1 MSETMA
7 PQTETTTY
15 TLGRKRERNFIG
27 RIPVRTAV
35 VGFAGLMAFVVA
47 MLAQQVRFALVAAL
61 LAVLVGALV
70 HFHRDGR
77 SFVTSGRLVAA
88 HVWRRITGENLYLSG
103 PESRVPGGQRRAPG
117 LLAGTELLEDVDANG
132 YRFGVIVNPAAQQ
145 VTVKLTGQLS
155 GDVLRSVS
163 EAEATTAQWG
173 TCEAQWAH
181 NRNLLAVVARH
192 TTRPS
197 TGMLALREVETL
209 DSPEAPGLAREIQF
223 ERARM
228 LQSGGQDYEFEL
240 AFTLKVSVSHSRD
253 RRFLDQLRYEVG
265 AFYRG
270 PLPWAGI
277 KARPMT
283 ADEIVASTHKAFNPA
298 AEEDFEE
305 LHIKGVPHHLPW
317 SDAGPAVAKATA
329 RGYFHD
335 GTWSRTWEMV
345 SAPPA
350 TFENKHLRPLL
361 EQHSRITRKT
371 VCLVYRPFP
380 PGVAHSLVEA
390 EHRDAMVGVNDG
402 KTIKSVDA
410 ELRLEGTTASRKALA
425 KGAGYGRRSMYV
437 SVTWLPGEDDRAIDG
452 DVEALANQ
460 LNIRVR
466 EMRLMQDSAFS
477 FCLGAGALPFGRK
490 D

>member
-1 MSETMA
+1 MTDTVA
-7 PQTETTTY
+7 PQHETTTY

-27 RIPVRTAV
+27 RIPARTAV
-35 VGFAGLMAFVVA
+35 VGLVGLLAFVVS
-47 MLAQQVRFALVAAL
+47 MLAQQVRFALMCAL

-77 SFVTSGRLVAA
+77 SFVTSGRLATA
-88 HVWRRITGENLYLSG
+88 RLWRYVTGEDLYLSG

-117 LLAGTELLEDVDANG
+117 LLAGTELLEDFDANG
-132 YRFGVIVNPAAQQ
+132 YRYGVIVNPSAKQ

-155 GDVLRSVS
+155 GDVLRSAQ
-163 EAEATTAQWG
+163 EDEATTAQWG

-197 TGMLALREVETL
+197 TGMLALREVDTL
-209 DSPEAPGLAREIQF
+209 DSPEAPEVARKIQF
-223 ERARM
+223 ARARR

-240 AFTLKVSVSHSRD
+240 AFTLKAELSHVRD
-253 RRFLDQLRYEVG
+253 RRFLEQLRYEIV
-265 AFYRG
+265 AFYSG
-270 PLPWAGI
+270 ALPWAGI
-277 KARPMT
+277 EARPMT
-283 ADEIVASTHKAFNPA
+283 ADEMVASTHKAFNPA
-298 AEEDFEE
+298 AEGDFEE
-305 LHIKGVPHHLPW
+305 LHIKGTPHQLPW
-317 SDAGPAVAKATA
+317 SDAGPAVAKATN

-345 SAPPA
+345 AAPPA

-361 EQHSRITRKT
+361 AQHSRIVRKT

-380 PGVAHSLVEA
+380 PGTAHSLVEA

-410 ELRLEGTTASRKALA
+410 ELRLEGTSASRKALA

-437 SVTWLPGEDDRAIDG
+437 AATWLPGEDDRAIDS
-452 DVEALANQ
+452 DIEALANQ

-466 EMRLMQDSAFS
+466 EMRGMQDSAFS
-477 FCLGAGALPFGRK
+477 FCLGAGALPFGKK

>member
-1 MSETMA
+1 MSETIA
-7 PQTETTTY
+7 PQREATTY

-27 RIPVRTAV
+27 RIPVRTTI
-35 VGFAGLMAFVVA
+35 VGFVGLMVFVVS
-47 MLAQQVRFALVAAL
+47 MLAQQVRFAVV
-61 LAVLVGALV
+61 AVLVTAVVGALV

-77 SFVTSGRLVAA
+77 SFVTSGRLMLASG
-88 HVWRRITGENLYLSG
+88 WRRITGEDLYLSG

-117 LLAGTELLEDVDANG
+117 MLAGTELLEDVDANG
-132 YRFGVIVNPAAQQ
+132 YPFGVIVNAAEKQ
-145 VTVKLTGQLS
+145 VTVKLSGQLS
-155 GDVLRSVS
+155 GEVLRSA
-163 EAEATTAQWG
+163 EEDEATTAQWG

-181 NRNLLAVVARH
+181 NRNLLVVVARH
-192 TTRPS
+192 CTRPS

-209 DSPEAPGLAREIQF
+209 DAPEAPERARQIQF
-223 ERARM
+223 ERARR
-228 LQSGGQDYEFEL
+228 LQAGGQDYEFEI
-240 AFTLKVSVSHSRD
+240 AFTLKVSMSHARD
-253 RRFLDQLRYEVG
+253 HRFLDQLRYEVIDFYGG
-265 AFYRG
+265 A
-270 PLPWAGI
+270 LPWAGI
-277 KARPMT
+277 EARPMT
-283 ADEIVASTHKAFNPA
+283 AAEMVASTHKAFNPA

-305 LHIKGVPHHLPW
+305 LAIKGQDHGLPW
-317 SDAGPAVAKATA
+317 SDAGPGVAKATT

-350 TFENKHLRPLL
+350 TFEDKHLRPLL
-361 EQHSRITRKT
+361 AQHSRIMRKT

-380 PGVAHSLVEA
+380 PGTAHSLVEA

-437 SVTWLPGEDDRAIDG
+437 SATWLPGEDARAIDS

-460 LNIRVR
+460 LNIRIR
-466 EMRLMQDSAFS
+466 EMRRMQDSAFA
-477 FCLGAGALPFGRK
+477 FCLAAGAVPFGKK

>member
-1 MSETMA
+1 MS
-7 PQTETTTY
+7 ETTTY

-27 RIPVRTAV
+27 RIPTRTAL
-35 VGFAGLMAFVVA
+35 VGLVGLLAFVVS
-47 MLAQQVRFALVAAL
+47 MLAQQVRFAMASALV
-61 LAVLVGALV
+61 AVLVGALV

-77 SFVTSGRLVAA
+77 SFVTAGRLIVS
-88 HVWRRITGENLYLSG
+88 HLWRRMTGETLYLSG

-117 LLAGTELLEDVDANG
+117 LLASTEVVEDIDANG
-132 YRFGVIVNPAAQQ
+132 YRYGVIVNPADKQ

-155 GDVLRSVS
+155 GDVLRS
-163 EAEATTAQWG
+163 AEEEESTTAQWG

-181 NRNLLAVVARH
+181 NRNLLVVVARH
-192 TTRPS
+192 STRPS

-209 DSPEAPGLAREIQF
+209 DAPEAPQLARQIQRD
-223 ERARM
+223 RATR
-228 LQSGGQDYEFEL
+228 LQSGGQDYEFEI
-240 AFTLKVSVSHSRD
+240 AFTLKASMSHVRD
-253 RRFLDQLRYEVG
+253 HRFLDQLRYEIV
-265 AFYRG
+265 AFYSG
-270 PLPWAGI
+270 ALPWAGI
-277 KARPMT
+277 EARPMT
-283 ADEIVASTHKAFNPA
+283 AEEIVASTHKAFNPA

-305 LHIKGVPHHLPW
+305 LSIKGQRHDLPW
-317 SDAGPAVAKATA
+317 SDVGPAVAKATT

-345 SAPPA
+345 AAPPA

-361 EQHSRITRKT
+361 AQHSRIVRKS

-380 PGVAHSLVEA
+380 PGTAHSLVEA

-437 SVTWLPGEDDRAIDG
+437 SATWLPGQDDRAIDT
-452 DVEALANQ
+452 DIDALANQ
-460 LNIRVR
+460 LNVRLR
-466 EMRLMQDSAFS
+466 EMKRMHDSAFA
-477 FCLGAGALPFGRK
+477 FCLAAGALPFGGRE
-490 D
+490 